1 MRAYI
6 FLAAAAALCLG
17 APAIAQNAKGSDAA
31 NQTTTRTNPI
41 GTSINPAPSASDNQ
55 KPTPQTPINRGNS
68 SATQKSQFLNDPKK
82 GLFSK

>member
-17 APAIAQNAKGSDAA
+17 APAIAQNAKGTDAA
-31 NQTTTRTNPI
+31 NQTTTTTNPI
-41 GTSINPAPSASDNQ
+41 GTSINPAPSASG
-55 KPTPQTPINRGNS
+55 KPKPAPNMPINRGNS
-68 SATQKSQFLNDPKK
+68 SATKNSQFLNDPKK